1 MYIDHLFIYFRNM
14 PNFGSMTLEHNQS
27 TWTAHDPVN
36 QQIDLFFT
44 TYSAPAAGTHLAST
58 VRYV

>member
-1 MYIDHLFIYFRNM
+1 M